1 MINFLNTNYLM
12 SVQSL
17 LEMVVD
23 CYILCER
30 KSDFILIVH
39 SEQYIGMHCIKG
51 VECQEAII
59 PCFILI
65 CVRERERGG
74 GNWGGRERGGKGRGE
89 RKGNLDKREIGGVV

>member
-30 KSDFILIVH
+30 RSDFILIVH

-74 GNWGGRERGGKGRGE
+74 VTGVGEKEGEKGEEREKGIWIRER
-89 RKGNLDKREIGGVV
+89 

>member
-1 MINFLNTNYLM
+1 M

-30 KSDFILIVH
+30 RSDFILIVH
-39 SEQYIGMHCIKG
+39 SEQYIGMHGMKG
-51 VECQEAII
+51 VGCQEAVI

-65 CVRERERGG
+65 CVRERERERGG
-74 GNWGGRERGGKGRGE
+74 GGDRGGGREGGKGEGRE
-89 RKGNLDKREIGGVV
+89 KREFG